1 MACSQ
6 QQTGHFRLT
15 SALKRPLNRSFRQI
29 SANPYTTILLSVFV
43 QDVKKS
49 LFCAAFL
56 RHGLSP
62 LRRYVLRNGTVLL
75 INNQFF

>member
-1 MACSQ
+1 MGPEHQMRS
-6 QQTGHFRLT
+6 FRLYN
-15 SALKRPLNRSFRQI
+15 ALKRPPNRSFQQI
-29 SANPYTTILLSVFV
+29 SANPYTTLLVVVFV

-62 LRRYVLRNGTVLL
+62 LRRHVLRNGTVLL